1 MADEPKPKDD
11 AQKDGQAEAPS
22 SAALSPAPTVVAG
35 DNGGNNKPDPNS
47 RVQAEPLSD
56 GTVPT
61 VLTPGQTHHSVAK
74 GKASLNTI
82 YRKADIMTTLFTF
95 GGAVLAGAII
105 IGGYIYFTKSKAQ
118 TPTAAPKVTNLSQ
131 SDLSKLQTFFQ
142 GNSAGSPSEVLTISS
157 SSLFKNRVAVGSD
170 LKVTGGVSVD
180 GTTSL
185 GDLTVDKTSTLGVV
199 NTRGQLTVNG
209 PLTVQSPALFSAGAT
224 YKGNVSATGNGSF
237 GGSLSAASLSVGT
250 LSVTQLNINGH
261 FNLGGVAP
269 SASNGQIGADSNDS
283 AGSVTGI
290 TGSAPG
296 DLVTV
301 TFHSAYPVVP
311 TIIITPVGANSAKA
325 MPYLTNLTA
334 SGFTIGAAGTATG
347 PFSFNYWV
355 IQ

>member
-1 MADEPKPKDD
+1 MADEPKPKEN
-11 AQKDGQAEAPS
+11 AKNGQTEAPS

-35 DNGGNNKPDPNS
+35 DSTKPAADPNS
-47 RVQAEPLSD
+47 RIQAEPLSD

-74 GKASLNTI
+74 SKASLTTI
-82 YRKADIMTTLFTF
+82 YRKADIMTTLLTF
-95 GGAVLAGAII
+95 GGAVVAGAII
-105 IGGYIYFTKSKAQ
+105 IGGYIYFTKSRAP
-118 TPTAAPKVTNLSQ
+118 TPTATPKVTNLSQ

-142 GNSAGSPSEVLTISS
+142 GNSAGSSAEVLTISS
-157 SSLFKNRVAVGSD
+157 SSLFKNRVAVSSD

-180 GTTSL
+180 GTTNL
-185 GDLTVDKTSTLGVV
+185 GDLNVDKTSTLGVV
-199 NTRGQLTVNG
+199 NTRGQLTVGG
-209 PLTVQSPALFSAGAT
+209 PLTVQSPALFNAGAS
-224 YKGNVSATGNGSF
+224 YKGSISATGNGSF
-237 GGSLSAASLSVGT
+237 GGSLSAGSISVGT

-261 FNLGGVAP
+261 FSLGGQAP
-269 SASNGQIGADSNDS
+269 SASNGQIGVESNDS
-283 AGSVTGI
+283 AGSVTGV

-296 DLVTV
+296 DLVTI
-301 TFHSAYPVVP
+301 TFHTAFPVVP

-334 SGFTIGAAGTATG
+334 SSFTIGAAGTATG